1 MSGGWAEVG
10 TANHSVS
17 SARCSF
23 IFNHIRGIP
32 LRHATHI
39 ILAFRSPRTEKKIG
53 HIHSLFELEALDI
66 DKNLVNFQQFKGKVT
81 VVTNVAS
88 HCGES
93 SSLVI

>member
-1 MSGGWAEVG
+1 MSGGCAEVG
-10 TANHSVS
+10 TANHIVS

-23 IFNHIRGIP
+23 VVNHIRGIP
-32 LRHATHI
+32 LRYATHI

-53 HIHSLFELEALDI
+53 HIHSFFELEALDI
-66 DKNLVNFQQFKGKVT
+66 DKNLVNFQQFKGMVT

-88 HCGES
+88 HCGEN